1 MRVMEFLEARP
12 PFNLQNNPSANHAIA
27 RNRTG
32 ESVRCAWWSVDQPIF
47 CKGAKRKLI
56 SGADGSTLRAQDGRL
71 PHTPAAAMV
80 RRRGAFEK
88 LTSVC
93 V

>member
-32 ESVRCAWWSVDQPIF
+32 ERVWSVDQPIF
-47 CKGAKRKLI
+47 CKAAKRKLI
-56 SGADGSTLRAQDGRL
+56 SGTDGSTLKAQDGRL